1 MSHSS
6 ATISIPPP
14 SSEVIGLAYAETVI
28 AGILFFISAYI
39 AWRHGKVGMVCWPIF
54 VSAPPAV
61 MVADIYLIVN
71 KDQPLL
77 PTAVSTMTTAAVIAC
92 ITLAIIGVVYE
103 W

>member
-1 MSHSS
+1 MSS
-6 ATISIPPP
+6 ISIAPP
-14 SSEVIGLAYAETVI
+14 SGAVLGLAYAETVI
-28 AGILFFISAYI
+28 AGLIFFLAAAI
-39 AWRHGKVGMVCWPIF
+39 AWKHGKIGMVCWPIF

-92 ITLAIIGVVYE
+92 VTLTIIGIIYE